1 MTFNF
6 TKLNRLVLEQNE
18 WDLPGSS
25 ERKIPLEVVIL
36 ISHVLG
42 LGFSSCTSF
51 LLKHRYNQVVLRRRK
66 LRIFAQLTVQCPSM
80 IAQESSANFVGVTV
94 HIRWFFKKPNFQMW
108 ANLGHQIVL
117 RHKYCESPAQMRLV
131 FKYVKYL
138 PGREKGIWI
147 RSSGSIR
154 WLFNL
159 HI

>member
-18 WDLPGSS
+18 WELPGSS

-51 LLKHRYNQVVLRRRK
+51 LLKHRYNQVVL
-66 LRIFAQLTVQCPSM
+66 
-80 IAQESSANFVGVTV
+80 
-94 HIRWFFKKPNFQMW
+94 
-108 ANLGHQIVL
+108 GHQIVL

-131 FKYVKYL
+131 FKYVEYL
-138 PGREKGIWI
+138 PVMKVGV
-147 RSSGSIR
+147 
-154 WLFNL
+154 
-159 HI
+159 